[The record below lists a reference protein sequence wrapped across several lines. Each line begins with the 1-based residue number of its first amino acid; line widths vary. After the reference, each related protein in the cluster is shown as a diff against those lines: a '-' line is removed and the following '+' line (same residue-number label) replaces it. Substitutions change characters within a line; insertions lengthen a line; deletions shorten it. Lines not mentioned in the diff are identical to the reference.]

1 MTKFKTAEEFLSLTE
16 EQQLNVA
23 REIVSKGWN
32 VEASDFIDTGTLFSD
47 LERVEK
53 LAMAIGDVI
62 YANEE
67 LLEEE
72 LEEDVSDVRYTF
84 MSEVAGWTNQEYGG
98 EYRDHTDGFWVSSNC

>member
-1 MTKFKTAEEFLSLTE
+1 MTKFKTAEEFNALTE
-16 EQQLNVA
+16 EQQFDVA
-23 REIVSKGWN
+23 REIVSKGWD
-32 VEASDFIDTGTLFSD
+32 VEASDFIDTGTLFSE

-72 LEEDVSDVRYTF
+72 LEEDVSDVLYGF

-98 EYRDHTDGFWVSSNC
+98 EYRDHEDGFWVSSSC

>member
-23 REIVSKGWN
+23 RDIVRQGWRVDAGEYIDKG
-32 VEASDFIDTGTLFSD
+32 L
-47 LERVEK
+47 LESEVRRVEK

-62 YANEE
+62 HKNED

-72 LEEDVSDVRYTF
+72 LEEDVRDVLYSF
-84 MSEVAGWTNQEYGG
+84 MIEVARWTNQEYGG
-98 EYRDHTDGFWVSSNC
+98 EYHDHEDGFWVNSNC